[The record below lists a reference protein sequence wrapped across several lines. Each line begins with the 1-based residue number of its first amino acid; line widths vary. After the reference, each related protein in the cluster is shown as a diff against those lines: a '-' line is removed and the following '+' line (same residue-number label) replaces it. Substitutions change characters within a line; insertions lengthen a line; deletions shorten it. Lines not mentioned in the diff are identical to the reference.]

1 MALTGGTVQ
10 SLTTALCS
18 PSAAKEIATAL
29 NASVASPATV
39 IAAIGA
45 VSITAIGTTS
55 NITAVPGSFADAA
68 AVQTYLAAAGVVPR
82 IESRLDTL
90 EAQCD
95 LISPQ
100 VNTVNAKVDAL
111 IAALKVAGIM
121 ASS

>member
-1 MALTGGTVQ
+1 MALSGDATRSLATG
-10 SLTTALCS
+10 LCNAG
-18 PSAAKEIATAL
+18 AAKEIAAAL

-45 VSITAIGTTS
+45 VSITAIGVTS
-55 NITAVPGSFADAA
+55 NITAVPGSFADAT
-68 AVQTYLAAAGVVPR
+68 AVQAYLAAAGVVPR
-82 IESRLDTL
+82 IESRLDVV

-111 IAALKVAGIM
+111 IAALKAAGIM